1 MKNTALDMLK
11 EEIFLEEYIFD
22 KKELR
27 SGYQNDYDFT
37 EEYTEAKK
45 LEKQQIIN
53 AFNAG
58 LNTLYKDGEAYYE
71 NHFENEKEFIICS
84 AIWYKDLSTQ
94 GLLPKN
100 ITKGIVVLGYRHM
113 HGVGDYEQGF
123 ITNLNRFVDR
133 YEAFDIAKNANQII
147 NSNPI
152 KRILFSEDLW

>member
-37 EEYTEAKK
+37 EEYIEAKK

-58 LNTLYKDGEAYYE
+58 LNALYKDGETYYK
-71 NHFENEKEFIICS
+71 NHFENEKE
-84 AIWYKDLSTQ
+84 
-94 GLLPKN
+94 
-100 ITKGIVVLGYRHM
+100 
-113 HGVGDYEQGF
+113 
-123 ITNLNRFVDR
+123 
-133 YEAFDIAKNANQII
+133 
-147 NSNPI
+147 
-152 KRILFSEDLW
+152 